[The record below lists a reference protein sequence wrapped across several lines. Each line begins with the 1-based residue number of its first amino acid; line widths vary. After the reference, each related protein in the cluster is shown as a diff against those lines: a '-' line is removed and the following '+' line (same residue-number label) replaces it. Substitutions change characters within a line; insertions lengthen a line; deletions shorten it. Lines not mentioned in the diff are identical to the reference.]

1 MYLKYLLQV
10 SDLITTVN
18 GKHENIVRW
27 YFTLVSM
34 KVFLKVIFKQIVV
47 TCASSICKGHRGILG
62 KFI

>member
-18 GKHENIVRW
+18 GKRENILSW
-27 YFTLVSM
+27 HFTLNM
-34 KVFLKVIFKQIVV
+34 KVFLKVIFKQIV
-47 TCASSICKGHRGILG
+47 TCASSICKGHRGILA